1 MWRMLEIACRRLA
14 SGMPIMALTY
24 FRSALALKLDRRAVT
39 AIEYAIIA
47 SLVSITIVVALTS
60 IGGDIK
66 TTFGRVASEL

>member
-1 MWRMLEIACRRLA
+1 
-14 SGMPIMALTY
+14 MALTY